1 MRILAVDDDPII
13 QDLLRDSLAA
23 QGQTDLTLASSAE
36 EAVALLEAAKRPFE
50 TFLLDIHLPGSDG
63 IDLCRQIRAQDRHR
77 MTPIIMITASREPD
91 MMHRAFDA
99 GATDYVSKPFDSLE
113 LGTRVKLAQMLNESV
128 LREQSNRHRLEEL
141 TRLTRIEFD
150 ERVALTGIDGICDIL
165 EIENQLL
172 RSTTGCYAMSLLA
185 VEMISAHSRYS
196 SVSAAQFRQDLDS
209 IGKAIADSVNVG
221 NTRVAYAGHGIFVL
235 VLHGRKRID
244 VRSLSQE
251 INNRLADEWSP
262 ISDTA
267 RKAPETRTLEISGN
281 RLWSGMAA
289 SNALNAFL
297 SKSDRIPMIK
307 RAEEEQLFAAM
318 RKRMFQSD

>member
-77 MTPIIMITASREPD
+77 MTPIFMITASREPD

-141 TRLTRIEFD
+141 TRLTKI
-150 ERVALTGIDGICDIL
+150 
-165 EIENQLL
+165 
-172 RSTTGCYAMSLLA
+172 
-185 VEMISAHSRYS
+185 RYS

-251 INNRLADEWSP
+251 INDRLADEWSP